1 MTPFDLTKRDAL
13 SANENTM
20 PGDAANGAANDLR
33 SYLQRSAALHSRAL
47 AETARRS
54 GPHASALSNGRIGP
68 AFKSLDALL
77 DHLRACLPADAPRVV
92 LVVAARPEIDA
103 SRDAIRIARAQ
114 ATECRL
120 GVLVDLHHGTIAVS
134 DQLGIPRAP
143 GFAELASGRAGFEDI
158 VHIDEET
165 PLQIIPRGDRAVT
178 IGTKRDGER
187 LARILDALVQVYDSV
202 VLHAGRETALM
213 HQSHLAGRLRA
224 VIAVLASGE
233 GKTADQVL
241 AELAA
246 LNCPVLSLEQSV
258 ERRWFSRRSA

>member
-1 MTPFDLTKRDAL
+1 MTPFDLPKRDVL

-47 AETARRS
+47 AETVRRS
-54 GPHASALSNGRIGP
+54 GPNASALSNGRIGP

-187 LARILDALVQVYDSV
+187 LARILDALVQVYDAV

-224 VIAVLASGE
+224 IIAVLASGE

>member
-1 MTPFDLTKRDAL
+1 MTPFDLPKRDEL
-13 SANENTM
+13 SANENTT

-33 SYLQRSAALHSRAL
+33 SYLQRSAVLRSRAL

-54 GPHASALSNGRIGP
+54 EPRAIALRNGRIGP

-77 DHLRACLPADAPRVV
+77 DHLRAGLPDAPRVV
-92 LVVAARPEIDA
+92 LVMAARPEIDA
-103 SRDAIRIARAQ
+103 SREAIRIARAQ
-114 ATECRL
+114 ASECRL
-120 GVLVDLHHGTIAVS
+120 GVLVDLHHGTITVS

-143 GFAELASGRAGFEDI
+143 GFAELASGRAGFEDV

-165 PLQIIPRGDRAVT
+165 PLQIIPAGDRAVT

-187 LARILDALVQVYDSV
+187 LARILDALVQVYDAV

-233 GKTADQVL
+233 GKTADRVL

-258 ERRWFSRRSA
+258 VRRWFSRRSA